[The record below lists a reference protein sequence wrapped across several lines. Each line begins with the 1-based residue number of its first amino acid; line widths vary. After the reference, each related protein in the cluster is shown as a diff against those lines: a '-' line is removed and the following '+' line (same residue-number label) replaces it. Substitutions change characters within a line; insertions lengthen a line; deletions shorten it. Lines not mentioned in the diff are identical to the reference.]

1 MPVRMISPRLTM
13 GSENPEE
20 VLAWWGS
27 QCHGAGGSLV
37 SLPRSAPNTRPEG
50 TVKGRK
56 RFFYDPWARVW
67 SCGDFRRFR
76 ALREVDAFYGG
87 AAANPAR
94 AGASL

>member
-13 GSENPEE
+13 GSET
-20 VLAWWGS
+20 WSG
-27 QCHGAGGSLV
+27 GAGMVGVSVPWSGGSLV

-67 SCGDFRRFR
+67 SCGDLGVSGR
-76 ALREVDAFYGG
+76 
-87 AAANPAR
+87 
-94 AGASL
+94 